1 MARTKGLSREQLLTS
16 FLHRACDLSSSS
28 LQIDSE
34 GHLYASGE
42 MVAAWR
48 EAVLFIDFGSNKVCN
63 RRAAND
69 LQAMAEKKNV
79 VLVPYNTYSYP
90 ISREFQFTERMVSYP
105 IWTTPERVNPKNIFQ
120 QRLKV
125 LDKAVEK
132 AISYGSIHD
141 LIKETQRVA
150 SLFGF
155 EFDATQYETQRKQQE
170 QVERTKKQKAAQYH
184 LQEYQRITQELEVS
198 SNYIHK

>member
-1 MARTKGLSREQLLTS
+1 
-16 FLHRACDLSSSS
+16 
-28 LQIDSE
+28 
-34 GHLYASGE
+34 
-42 MVAAWR
+42 
-48 EAVLFIDFGSNKVCN
+48 
-63 RRAAND
+63 
-69 LQAMAEKKNV
+69 
-79 VLVPYNTYSYP
+79 
-90 ISREFQFTERMVSYP
+90 
-105 IWTTPERVNPKNIFQ
+105 
-120 QRLKV
+120 
-125 LDKAVEK
+125 
-132 AISYGSIHD
+132 

>member
-1 MARTKGLSREQLLTS
+1 MAKTKNPSREQLLTS
-16 FLHRACDLSSSS
+16 FLSRSKDLSSSG

-34 GHLYASGE
+34 GYLYASGE
-42 MVAAWR
+42 MIAAWQG
-48 EAVLFIDFGSNKVCN
+48 EVLFIDCGSDKVCN
-63 RRAAND
+63 RKAAND
-69 LQAMAEKKNV
+69 LKELAEKEGV
-79 VLVPYNTYSYP
+79 VYVPYNVHSYV
-90 ISREFQFTERMVSYP
+90 ISHEFQFAARMVSYT
-105 IWTTPERVNPKNIFQ
+105 IWATPKDVNPKNIFQ

-125 LDKAVEK
+125 LYKAVEK

>member
-1 MARTKGLSREQLLTS
+1 MSKTKNLSREVLLTS
-16 FLHRACDLSSSS
+16 FLHRACNLSSSG
-28 LQIDSE
+28 LQIDHD
-34 GHLYASGE
+34 GYLYASGE
-42 MVAAWR
+42 MIAAWQ
-48 EAVLFIDFGSNKVCN
+48 EDVLFIDCGSKFVCN
-63 RRAAND
+63 RRVTND
-69 LQAMAEKKNV
+69 LKELAEKEGIV
-79 VLVPYNTYSYP
+79 FVTYNGHSYA
-90 ISREFQFTERMVSYP
+90 ITQEFQFVERMVSYP

-198 SNYIHK
+198 SNYIRE